1 MRPRRPPTWSLKLST
16 NYGGVEEEED
26 EDGAE
31 MGLGLTFLGAIKEE
45 MVTY

>member
-16 NYGGVEEEED
+16 NYGGVEEED
-26 EDGAE
+26 ENGVE
-31 MGLGLTFLGAIKEE
+31 IGLGLKFLGAIKEE